1 MASPYMMLAGV
12 IAFAVMTIVLGAMIG
27 VVTVGEAGC

>member
-1 MASPYMMLAGV
+1 MMSPYMMIGGA

-27 VVTVGEAGC
+27 VITEKTGC

>member
-1 MASPYMMLAGV
+1 MMLGGA

-27 VVTVGEAGC
+27 VITEKTGC